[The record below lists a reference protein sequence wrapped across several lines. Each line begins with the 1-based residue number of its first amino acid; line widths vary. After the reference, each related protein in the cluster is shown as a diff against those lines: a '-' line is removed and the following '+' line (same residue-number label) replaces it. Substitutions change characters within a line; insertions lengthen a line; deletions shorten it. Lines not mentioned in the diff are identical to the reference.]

1 MRNLVMTLLL
11 LASGAAFADC
21 IAIEKAQE
29 KIGAD
34 TCVTGKVVK
43 VVESRSG
50 TWFLDFCEDY
60 RSCPFTVV
68 VFPSN
73 LRDVGDVRLL
83 QGKTIEIHGKI
94 KLYGGRA
101 EIVLRDRRQL
111 KGETGSLPSMPKGY
125 DAERRG
131 NARSRAAN
139 PKKPQSSPDVESTSP
154 R

>member
-1 MRNLVMTLLL
+1 MALLL
-11 LASGAAFADC
+11 LAAGAAFADC
-21 IAIEKAQE
+21 IAMEKAQE

-34 TCVTGKVVK
+34 ACVTGKVVK

-60 RSCPFTVV
+60 RACPFTVV

-83 QGKTIEIHGKI
+83 QGKTIEVHGKI

-101 EIVLRDRRQL
+101 EIILRDRRQL
-111 KGETGSLPSMPKGY
+111 KGEIGSLPSMPKGY

-131 NARSRAAN
+131 KARSRAAN
-139 PKKPQSSPDVESTSP
+139 PKKPQPAPEVESASP